1 MSDFGIL
8 LSTGSG
14 NPFITPASIPMSMY
28 GKYTVNSS
36 SNGGNGQAAAMSI
49 PWNDEW
55 PAMVFV
61 KSTQPGAVLGS
72 YKAAGRVGFS
82 GSTVNSAPFT
92 VTAYVFGIF
101 PQTPPQWG
109 LCVWDDKGEVILT
122 NETRV
127 LTDLVTVG
135 TVGVNGQSG
144 VTMDI
149 TLAGSYAV
157 CPKIHGSTL
166 FQNLNSG
173 TGQPIIVNV
182 TAYTSAAFDG
192 SSTRFTA
199 ALTQYP
205 GGNPVGNTDTMCDL
219 VAINTAAY
227 DN

>member
-1 MSDFGIL
+1 MSDFGVL

-14 NPFITPASIPMSMY
+14 NPFITPSSIPMSMY
-28 GKYTVNSS
+28 GKYTAQSS
-36 SNGGNGQAAAMSI
+36 SNGGNSQAAVGEI
-49 PWNDEW
+49 PWNDAW
-55 PAMVFV
+55 PAMVFL
-61 KSTQPGAVLGS
+61 KSTMPGAALGS
-72 YKAAGRVGFS
+72 YKASGRIGFS

-92 VTAYVFGIF
+92 LTAYVFGIF
-101 PQTPPQWG
+101 PQTAPAWG
-109 LCVWDDKGEVILT
+109 LCVWDENGEVILT

-135 TVGVNGQSG
+135 AVGVNGQSG

-166 FQNLNSG
+166 FQNLNAG

-182 TAYTSAAFDG
+182 TAFTSAAFDG
-192 SSTRFTA
+192 SGTRFTA